1 MRAFNTS
8 LTSSLADSRRGTPST
23 ASARL
28 RRPRREADAEQL
40 AHDLAALVRLGLI
53 DLHVDSDDELRAEV
67 RGRG

>member
-8 LTSSLADSRRGTPST
+8 LTSSVAASRRRAAST

-53 DLHVDSDDELRAEV
+53 DLQLDSDDELRAKV
-67 RGRG
+67 RARG